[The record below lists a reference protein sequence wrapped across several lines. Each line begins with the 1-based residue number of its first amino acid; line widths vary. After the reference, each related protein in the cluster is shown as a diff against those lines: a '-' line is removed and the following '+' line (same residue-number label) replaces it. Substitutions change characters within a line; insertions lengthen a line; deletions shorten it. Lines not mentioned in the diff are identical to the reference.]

1 MTFDP
6 DKIALD
12 EEEQWIEDNLEGF
25 VPAPEWVGRSLHE
38 AARATMDDMR
48 SAKKQISINV
58 DGKVIAYFKELAAE
72 TGVAYHRIINMF
84 LVQCV
89 NEKKRPVFA

>member
-12 EEEQWIEDNLEGF
+12 EEEQGIEDNIEGF
-25 VPAPEWVGRSLHE
+25 VPAPEWVGQNLHE

-48 SAKKQISINV
+48 STKKQISINV

-72 TGVAYHRIINMF
+72 TGVAYQSLINMF